1 MKYPNLL
8 SAIRPVPHGPN
19 LPVSSPPDNL
29 SGESESSFSQP
40 HTEEMYFEPHQ
51 YDIPIDKFTQSKL
64 NDLIRELLCTKFSS
78 LAHAKIREGIF
89 DGLQIRKLMMD
100 DRFTNAMPETEKDA
114 WNAFK
119 EVVKKFLGNIKDP
132 LYKEIARNMLDMFKL
147 LGCNMSLK
155 LHLLASHLDYF
166 PPNLG
171 AVSEEQGERFH
182 QDLKDVERRYQ
193 GRWNVNM
200 MADYCWS
207 IARDD
212 PSREHSRSSRTHK
225 FYGKRKRA
233 T

>member
-1 MKYPNLL
+1 LL
-8 SAIRPVPHGPN
+8 
-19 LPVSSPPDNL
+19 
-29 SGESESSFSQP
+29 
-40 HTEEMYFEPHQ
+40 
-51 YDIPIDKFTQSKL
+51 
-64 NDLIRELLCTKFSS
+64 
-78 LAHAKIREGIF
+78 HAKVRDGIF
-89 DGLQIRKLMMD
+89 NGPQIRKLMMD
-100 DRFTNAMPETEKDA
+100 DSFTDTMPETGKDA
-114 WNAFK
+114 WSAFK
-119 EVVKKFLGNIKDP
+119 EVVQKFLGNIKDP
-132 LYKEIARNMLDMFKL
+132 LYKEIVRNMLDKFKL

-155 LHLLASHLDYF
+155 LHFLASHLDYF

-193 GRWNVNM
+193 GHWDVNM

-212 PSREHSRSSRTHK
+212 PSRDHARSSKTHK